1 MSFNSF
7 SFLFLFL
14 PVTLFFFYWAGGLKR
29 HQWATLWLVGASI
42 VFYGFWGWALTGLL
56 VGSVVANYALGM
68 FLSDNS
74 SDNKKKSKLILCFG
88 IICNL
93 GVLGFF
99 KYFGIFEGTR
109 PQTFTLVFQPD
120 FILPVALSFFTFQQI
135 IYLVEIWQGRLEKTK
150 FLNYLLYITFFP
162 QLLTG
167 PIVRPHEFFPQLRDK
182 KIFQVGADRFAA
194 GLTIISF
201 GLFKKVV
208 LADGIARYSNSAFD
222 AVAQG
227 AILNLEEAW
236 SGALSFTLQIYFDFS
251 GYSDMAIGLGYLFG
265 LRLPQNFESPY
276 KASSLI
282 DFWRRW
288 HMTLS
293 EFSRDYIYIPLG
305 GNRKGPLQRSRNILL
320 IMLAGGIWHGAG
332 ITFIVWG
339 GAHGI
344 CLVVNH
350 FWREFRMSLGHSL
363 GSEKFIGKA
372 AARIVTFL
380 TITVLWVF
388 FRAEN
393 LDAALSMIQSL
404 LGLHTAPDLGV
415 NNIKINEDRL
425 WFLLLIIWFAPN
437 LREIMSAHHRENKK
451 SNALKQ
457 TPASERYWYHW
468 RPNLWWAALTTILFV
483 VSILGLTQSQRFI
496 YLQF

>member
-1 MSFNSF
+1 MHLNSF

-14 PVTLFFFYWAGGLKR
+14 PVTLFFFYWAGGSKR
-29 HQWATLWLVGASI
+29 HQWAILWLAGASL
-42 VFYGFWGWALTGLL
+42 VFYGLWDWALTGLL
-56 VGSVVANYALGM
+56 VGSVATNYALGM
-68 FLSDNS
+68 FLNENS
-74 SDNKKKSKLILCFG
+74 SDNKEKSKLILCFG
-88 IICNL
+88 IIYNL
-93 GVLGFF
+93 GILGFF
-99 KYFGIFEGTR
+99 KYFGISGGTR
-109 PQTFTLVFQPD
+109 PQAFTLVLQPD
-120 FILPVALSFFTFQQI
+120 FILPIALSFFTFQQI

-167 PIVRPHEFFPQLRDK
+167 PIIRPQEFFPQLRDK
-182 KIFQVGADRFAA
+182 KIFQVGADRFAV
-194 GLTIISF
+194 GLTLISF

-227 AILNLEEAW
+227 AILSLEEAW

-265 LRLPQNFESPY
+265 FRLPQNFESPY

-293 EFSRDYIYIPLG
+293 GFFRDYIYIPLG
-305 GNRKGPLQRSRNILL
+305 GNRKGSLQRSRNIFL
-320 IMLAGGIWHGAG
+320 IMLAGGIWHGTS

-344 CLVVNH
+344 CLVINH
-350 FWREFRMSLGHSL
+350 FWREFRKSFGHSL
-363 GSEKFIGKA
+363 ESEKFFSKA
-372 AARIVTFL
+372 AAHIITFL
-380 TITVLWVF
+380 TVTVLWVF

-404 LGLHTAPDLGV
+404 LGMHTAPYSGF
-415 NNIKINEDRL
+415 NNIKISEDRL
-425 WFLLLIIWFAPN
+425 WFLLLIVWFAPN
-437 LREIMSAHHRENKK
+437 LREIMTAHYSENKK
-451 SNALKQ
+451 SNTLKQ
-457 TPASERYWYHW
+457 PPESERRWYHW
-468 RPNLWWAALTTILFV
+468 RPNMWWAVLTTILFIMSV
-483 VSILGLTQSQRFI
+483 LELTQSRGFI